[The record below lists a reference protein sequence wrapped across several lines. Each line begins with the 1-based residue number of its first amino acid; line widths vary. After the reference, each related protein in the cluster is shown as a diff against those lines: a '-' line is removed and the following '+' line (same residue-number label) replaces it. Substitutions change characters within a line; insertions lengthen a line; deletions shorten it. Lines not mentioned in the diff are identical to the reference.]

1 MRAPLSVSRTAE
13 VGRTLLARSGLLPAN
28 VSAGVACGLW
38 YIFGG
43 IPIFLSVAAAL
54 RLTPDQTSSWLLI
67 TCLTG
72 AVSGLGL
79 SLHYRQPLAITMSI
93 PGWVLLATIGPRFSF
108 PEIVGANLVAGAL
121 ILLLGLLGVGER
133 VMAWLPLPIV
143 MGMFAGSIIAYGS
156 GIFTQ
161 MGIQPLLVGPPV
173 AAFLVARA
181 ARRSWLPPM
190 AAAVVVGL
198 LAAALPGHVNLEGLA
213 WRPPV
218 LTLTAPRFS
227 PEAVLELALP
237 LSVMTVG
244 IGNVQG
250 LGLLISKGYRP
261 PIKLA
266 TVVVGV
272 NSLINAAFGGN
283 QASIARN
290 GIAILAAEDAGP
302 VERRYVA
309 NVVATLF
316 LLLLVVNAATAS
328 SLLRV
333 VPVGLVTALAG
344 LAILSSLL
352 DALQRAVSG
361 QLPFGA
367 LFALIVAASPLQF
380 LGIGSAFWAL
390 VAGLM
395 TSLLVERDQL
405 LNAWRSAKS
414 PGRKRSIQPETSRRS
429 PA

>member
-1 MRAPLSVSRTAE
+1 VVPRARYA
-13 VGRTLLARSGLLPAN
+13 GLNPAN
-28 VSAGVACGLW
+28 VSAGVTCGLW
-38 YIFGG
+38 YVFGG
-43 IPIFLSVAAAL
+43 LPIFLSVATAL
-54 RLTPDQTSSWLLI
+54 HLSSDQTSSWLLI

-79 SLHYRQPLAITMSI
+79 SLRYRQPLAITMSI
-93 PGWVLLATIGPRFSF
+93 PGWVLLATIGPRFPF
-108 PEIVGANLVAGAL
+108 AEIVGANLVAGAL

-143 MGMFAGSIIAYGS
+143 MGMFAGSIIGYGS

-161 MGIQPLLVGPPV
+161 LGIEPLIVGPAV
-173 AAFLVARA
+173 GAFLVARA
-181 ARRSWLPPM
+181 ARRPWLPPM

-198 LAAALPGHVNLEGLA
+198 AAAALFGHVNPQALV

-218 LTLTAPRFS
+218 LNLAAPRFS
-227 PEAVLELALP
+227 LDAALELALP
-237 LSVMTVG
+237 LAVMTIG

-250 LGLLISKGYRP
+250 LGMLISKGYRP
-261 PIKLA
+261 PINLA

-272 NSLINAAFGGN
+272 NSLINAFFGGH
-283 QASIARN
+283 QSTIARN
-290 GIAILAAEDAGP
+290 GVAILAADDAGS
-302 VERRYVA
+302 VERRYLA

-316 LLLLVVNAATAS
+316 LLLLVVSAATAS

-333 VPVGLVTALAG
+333 VPVGLVAALAG
-344 LAILSSLL
+344 LAILSALL

-380 LGIGSAFWAL
+380 FGIGSAFWAL
-390 VAGLM
+390 WVGLL
-395 TSLLVERDQL
+395 TSLVVERDQL
-405 LNAWRSAKS
+405 LRAWRDPKL
-414 PGRKRSIQPETSRRS
+414 PSR
-429 PA
+429 